1 MHCSSWFLAAA
12 LVGTNMAVVQQVATA
27 KSAVEVGRIAK
38 AITVEI
44 KEVGSDRVGSG
55 ILLQQQ
61 GDVYTVLTAGHVVNN
76 AATFTLKTSDGNVH
90 KSIANSIKLSGNNI
104 DLGVLK
110 FRSTSNYTL
119 AKIGTS
125 NSLEPGSIMYVAG
138 FPYSTYAIESGVFN
152 FTKGEMVGKATKGN
166 DNGYSL
172 IYSNTTQKG
181 MSGGPVLNEAGELV
195 AIHGQGDR
203 DGVDGT
209 GAKLGRNLGI
219 VVERFGKVALAMGVK
234 LNEPVVALPVDQKL
248 NASDYFLTA
257 YKKSDRGDY
266 RGALA
271 DYNQAIA
278 INPKYAE
285 AYNNRGFLKHDKLQR
300 LSNE

>member
-1 MHCSSWFLAAA
+1 
-12 LVGTNMAVVQQVATA
+12 
-27 KSAVEVGRIAK
+27 VEVGRIAK
-38 AITVEI
+38 AITLEI

-76 AATFTLKTSDGNVH
+76 AVTFTLKTSDGNVH

-172 IYSNTTQKG
+172 
-181 MSGGPVLNEAGELV
+181 A
-195 AIHGQGDR
+195 
-203 DGVDGT
+203 
-209 GAKLGRNLGI
+209 
-219 VVERFGKVALAMGVK
+219 
-234 LNEPVVALPVDQKL
+234 
-248 NASDYFLTA
+248 
-257 YKKSDRGDY
+257 
-266 RGALA
+266 
-271 DYNQAIA
+271 
-278 INPKYAE
+278 
-285 AYNNRGFLKHDKLQR
+285 
-300 LSNE
+300 